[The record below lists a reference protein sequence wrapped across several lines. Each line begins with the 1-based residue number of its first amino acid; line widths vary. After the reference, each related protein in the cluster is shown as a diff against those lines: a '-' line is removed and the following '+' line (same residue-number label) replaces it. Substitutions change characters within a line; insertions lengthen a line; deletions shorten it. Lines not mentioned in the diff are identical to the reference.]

1 MGGEESVQEGGSG
14 GGGGGMDIFD
24 LLSGRQPQRQ
34 NQGKRK
40 GKDISFELEVT
51 LEQI

>member
-1 MGGEESVQEGGSG
+1 MGIQEGGGGG

-24 LLSGRQPQRQ
+24 LLSGRQPQRGGQ
-34 NQGKRK
+34 GGKRK